1 MNKIVISLSLLI
13 GSFGCSP
20 EPIIVEDQVLVG
32 NSYLVRTV
40 DGDNLF
46 VWTFEKSGNVTEF
59 NIATSTLTGGGLY
72 EFKWDGGIKTVL
84 ITTVGLIGFTGEAV
98 QQQFAIND
106 DDLSQ
111 IYLTNLNDFS
121 IFVLIEQ

>member
-13 GSFGCSP
+13 GSWGCSP
-20 EPIIVEDQVLVG
+20 EPIVENELLVG
-32 NSYLVRTV
+32 NSYLVQTV

-72 EFKWDGGIKTVL
+72 EFKWDGGIKTAL
-84 ITTVGLIGFTGEAV
+84 ITTVGLIGFTGESV

-106 DDLSQ
+106 DDLSK
-111 IYLTNLNDFS
+111 IYLTNLKDFS
-121 IFVLIEQ
+121 IFVLIKQ

>member
-1 MNKIVISLSLLI
+1 MRQIVTLLSLLI

-20 EPIIVEDQVLVG
+20 EPIVENEVLVG

-72 EFKWDGGIKTVL
+72 EFKWDGGIKTAL
-84 ITTVGLIGFTGEAV
+84 ITTVGLIGFTGESV

-106 DDLSQ
+106 DDLSK
-111 IYLTNLNDFS
+111 IYLTNLKDFS
-121 IFVLIEQ
+121 IFVLIKQ